1 MIKKNLLLCS
11 VSAGAILLGGTAVRA
26 QTTSAPTTTEAGQPA
41 ANEVSGPAPSDAAA
55 GPDIVVTGIRG
66 SLQAAASIKRNSDQ
80 VVDAI
85 VAQDIGKFPDPTVA
99 SALQR
104 VPGVQVVVGDNNEI
118 ANPLIRGLAD
128 IETTLNG
135 REVFTGEGRGFS
147 FQDLPAEA
155 LASAQVYKTNG
166 ANMIEGGVAGSINM
180 DLHRP
185 FDFKGFTISGG
196 IKNTL
201 STNLNKSYPSV
212 SLLVSDRFDTGIGE
226 IGILVSGSYARTEF
240 DRPVAFDDLMRSGNE
255 GPAGAAGALLPT
267 GVGGLNQFGTYSRPQ
282 LNASLQWQASPSL
295 QFYADMLWAGYRN
308 TSSTAF
314 IINDAFSGTQIT
326 NLQTSSSCN
335 NYLVNAAGF
344 AGSATDPGSHVERLC
359 NATSYTANNGRG
371 FTSNQAHQQYTND
384 YIYGGGVKYD
394 HDRLHLKL
402 DVSGEKSTYYS
413 KTFII
418 DIGKTLP
425 QVNITTNDNNGVNY
439 TAPGNPLSQASGFY
453 FTNGLDDDRLKSTG
467 TLFATALDGKY
478 DVGGILK
485 EIQFGGRFA
494 HRASQYQEVVVNP
507 AAPGGAYATPVDG
520 QGLPA
525 NFLQA
530 VPGVPTIYGGTPW
543 LQPGTD
549 VLLNE
554 AVENQL
560 RKIFG
565 VAQGDQPYD
574 PARSFSAKETTFSGY
589 VQGKYELQIHGPIAL
604 DGLFGVRVTKTN
616 RDISGTGSVSNLNG
630 TTTLVPVSRSTSD
643 TDVLPNASARLK
655 LGGGLQLRASYA
667 KTLARPDF
675 QALNPGLNYAVST
688 NANIQNGG
696 SQGNPDLK
704 PEKANNYDATAEFYF
719 GRSNYISVGI
729 YQKDITNRVITDGVL
744 TAIGGIG
751 YLISTPRNLG
761 AARLRGVEAGTQY
774 FFDFLPGGFSGLGVF
789 GNFTVADSKV
799 TSRSDPLY
807 GYQLL
812 GVSKYNYNAGLIY
825 EKYGV
830 SARMV
835 YTHRSQYYDGD
846 NTTSVNLRPIG
857 QAIFLNGVR
866 PNGRLDFSLNY
877 DVTPHLTLTVDGTN
891 ITRAKYESFYYYGS
905 NPHDMRFDDS
915 TYSIGARFRF

>member
-1 MIKKNLLLCS
+1 MINTKLLLCS
-11 VSAGAILLGGTAVRA
+11 VSVGAVLLASTAARA
-26 QTTSAPTTTEAGQPA
+26 QTAPTPSPTEALPA
-41 ANEVSGPAPSDAAA
+41 TDTAAQDPDAAA
-55 GPDIVVTGIRG
+55 SPDIVVTGIRG

-104 VPGVQVVVGDNNEI
+104 IPGVQVSVGDNNEI
-118 ANPLIRGLAD
+118 QNPLIRGLAD

-135 REVFTGEGRGFS
+135 REVFTGDGRGFS

-155 LASAQVYKTNG
+155 LAGAQVYKSNG

-201 STNLNKSYPSV
+201 STNLNKSYPSA

-226 IGILVSGSYARTEF
+226 IGILVSGSYARTDF

-255 GPAGAAGALLPT
+255 GPPGAAGALLPT
-267 GVGGLNQFGTYSRPQ
+267 GVGGLDQFGTYSRPQ

-295 QFYADMLWAGYRN
+295 QVYADMLWAGYRN

-314 IINDAFSGTQIT
+314 IINDAFSGSQIT
-326 NLQTSSSCN
+326 NLKTSGSCN
-335 NYLVNAAGF
+335 TYSVNSAGF
-344 AGSATDPGSHVERLC
+344 AGSATDPSSHIENLC
-359 NATSYTANNGRG
+359 NTTSYTALNGRG
-371 FTSNQAHQQYTND
+371 FTSNQAHQQSTDD

-394 HDRLHLKL
+394 HGRLHLKL
-402 DVSGEKSTYYS
+402 DVSGEKTTYYS

-425 QVNITTNDNNGVNY
+425 EVDISTNQNNGVNF

-478 DVGGILK
+478 DVGGLLK

-494 HRASQYQEVVVNP
+494 SRTSQYQEVIVNP

-520 QGLPA
+520 QGLPS
-525 NFLQA
+525 NFLQP
-530 VPGVPTIYGGTPW
+530 VPGVPTIYGGTSW

-549 VLLNE
+549 VLLDEN
-554 AVENQL
+554 VENQL

-574 PARSFSAKETTFSGY
+574 PARSFYAKERTYSGY
-589 VQGKYELQIHGPIAL
+589 VQAKYELGISGPITL
-604 DGLFGVRVTKTN
+604 DGLIGGRLTRTD
-616 RDISGTGSVSNLNG
+616 RTISGTGSVANPDK
-630 TTTLVPVSRSTSD
+630 TTTLVPVTRSTSD
-643 TDVLPNASARLK
+643 TDFLPNASARLK
-655 LGGGLQLRASYA
+655 LGGGLQLRATYA

-675 QALNPGLNYAVST
+675 GSLNPGLNYAVST

-696 SQGNPDLK
+696 SQGNPNLK
-704 PEKANNYDATAEFYF
+704 PEKADNYDATAEFYF
-719 GRSNYISVGI
+719 GRSNYISLAV
-729 YQKDITNRVITDGVL
+729 YQKDITNRITTDGVL
-744 TAIGGIG
+744 TAIGGIN

-761 AARLRGVEAGTQY
+761 AARLRGIEAGAQY
-774 FFDFLPGGFSGLGVF
+774 FFDFLPGPLAGLGAF
-789 GNFTVADSKV
+789 GNFTIADSKV

-807 GYQLL
+807 GFQLL

-835 YTHRSQYYDGD
+835 YTYRGQYYDGD
-846 NTTSVNLRPIG
+846 NTTSVNLRPTT
-857 QAIFLNGVR
+857 QAIFLDGVR
-866 PNGRLDFSLNY
+866 ASGRLDFSLNY
-877 DVTPHLTLTVDGTN
+877 DVTPHMTLTVDGTN
-891 ITRAKYESFYYYGS
+891 ITQAKYESFYYYGS
-905 NPHDMRFDDS
+905 NPHDNRFDDS